1 MLMGTKRDSVTAQRL
16 YLGLFSL
23 ETLDLDPCNLSSL
36 KGWFGNRRDIF
47 FSPQGKLIPNSEPAS
62 YKQRN
67 YILSVLKITTYFYHF
82 FLDPHI
88 MDVI

>member
-1 MLMGTKRDSVTAQRL
+1 MDLENHPMLMGTKRDSVTAQRL

-47 FSPQGKLIPNSEPAS
+47 FSLKEIQRRGTQLVEDKSFASVEKNNS
-62 YKQRN
+62 
-67 YILSVLKITTYFYHF
+67 
-82 FLDPHI
+82 
-88 MDVI
+88 